1 MRRTVLAL
9 AAVGAA
15 ATLSASAFAQ
25 SGYATQ
31 SGTEQVWMNPFG
43 LCWRSGFWTPEQAAA
58 PCDVPL
64 QAAPAPQ
71 AAAPVQPLIAEPK
84 LEPAPAP
91 IVQAPAPAPAP
102 APVAV
107 QPTYEKVTL
116 SADVLFDFNKAT
128 LKDAGKLK
136 LDELADRLRGASLD
150 EIKIVGHADRIGSPQ
165 YNKRLSEER
174 AKTVK
179 DYLESRANARSIQ
192 TAGRGSA
199 EPVTGATCR
208 GMGAEQGSNR
218 RLVQCLQADR
228 RVDIELFG
236 VRTAGDA
243 GMRDAASG
251 SGAARPASF
260 TGSR

>member
-1 MRRTVLAL
+1 MKRTVLAL
-9 AAVGAA
+9 AL
-15 ATLSASAFAQ
+15 ATLSAAAFAQ

-31 SGTEQVWMNPFG
+31 SGTEQIWMNPFG

-58 PCDVPL
+58 PCDATP
-64 QAAPAPQ
+64 QAAPVAAPQ
-71 AAAPVQPLIAEPK
+71 AAAPVQPLVAEPK

-91 IVQAPAPAPAP
+91 IVQAPAAAP

-128 LKDAGKLK
+128 LKDAGQQK
-136 LDELADRLRGASLD
+136 LDELAARLRGASLD

-179 DYLESRANARSIQ
+179 AYLESRANARSIQ

-199 EPVTGATCR
+199 EPVTGATCKSL
-208 GMGAEQGSNR
+208 GAEQGSNR

-243 GMRDAASG
+243 GTRDAASG
-251 SGAARPASF
+251 SGAPQPASF

>member
-9 AAVGAA
+9 AL

-31 SGTEQVWMNPFG
+31 SGTEQIWMNPYG
-43 LCWRSGFWTPEQAAA
+43 LCWRSGFWTQDQAVS
-58 PCDVPL
+58 PCDAVP

-71 AAAPVQPLIAEPK
+71 LIAPMQPLVAEPK

-102 APVAV
+102 VAA
-107 QPTYEKVTL
+107 QPSYEKVTL
-116 SADVLFDFNKAT
+116 SADVLFDFGKST
-128 LKDAGKLK
+128 LKDAGKAK
-136 LDELADRLRGASLD
+136 LDELADRLQGASLD
-150 EIKIVGHADRIGSPQ
+150 EIKIVGHADRIGNPQ
-165 YNKRLSEER
+165 SNKRISEQR
-174 AKTVK
+174 AQTVK
-179 DYLESRANARSIQ
+179 DYLQSRANARSIQ

-243 GMRDAASG
+243 GMRDAAAG
-251 SGAARPASF
+251 SGARPASF

>member
-9 AAVGAA
+9 AL

-31 SGTEQVWMNPFG
+31 SGTEEIWMNPFG
-43 LCWRSGFWTPEQAAA
+43 LCWRSGFWTQDQAVS
-58 PCDVPL
+58 PCDAVP

-71 AAAPVQPLIAEPK
+71 VVAPVQPLVAEPK
-84 LEPAPAP
+84 LEPAP

-102 APVAV
+102 APVAA
-107 QPTYEKVTL
+107 QPSYEKVTL
-116 SADVLFDFNKAT
+116 SADVLFDFGKST
-128 LKDAGKLK
+128 LKDAGKAK
-136 LDELADRLRGASLD
+136 LDELADRLQGASLD
-150 EIKIVGHADRIGSPQ
+150 EIKIVGHADRIGNPQ
-165 YNKRLSEER
+165 SNKRISEQR
-174 AKTVK
+174 AQTVK
-179 DYLESRANARSIQ
+179 DYLQARANARSIQ

-243 GMRDAASG
+243 GMRDAAAG
-251 SGAARPASF
+251 SGARPASF

>member
-9 AAVGAA
+9 AL

-31 SGTEQVWMNPFG
+31 AGSEQIWMNPFG
-43 LCWRSGFWTPEQAAA
+43 LCWRSGFWTADQAVSPCDATPRAAA
-58 PCDVPL
+58 V
-64 QAAPAPQ
+64 AAPQ
-71 AAAPVQPLIAEPK
+71 AAAPVQPLVAQPK
-84 LEPAPAP
+84 LEPAPAA
-91 IVQAPAPAPAP
+91 VAQAPAPAPAP
-102 APVAV
+102 VVV

-150 EIKIVGHADRIGSPQ
+150 EVKIVGHADRIGSQQ
-165 YNKRLSEER
+165 YNQRISEER
-174 AKTVK
+174 AKAVK
-179 DYLESRANARSIQ
+179 AHLDSRVAARNIQ
-192 TAGRGSA
+192 TAGKGKL
-199 EPVTGATCR
+199 EPVTGAACK
-208 GMGAEQGSNR
+208 GLGAEQGGNR
-218 RLVQCLQADR
+218 RLVECLQPDR
-228 RVDIELFG
+228 RVEIELFG

-243 GMRDAASG
+243 GTRDAASG

>member
-9 AAVGAA
+9 AL

-31 SGTEQVWMNPFG
+31 SGTEQIWMNPFG

-58 PCDVPL
+58 PCDIPP

-71 AAAPVQPLIAEPK
+71 AAAPVQPLVAEPK

-102 APVAV
+102 APVTV
-107 QPTYEKVTL
+107 QPSYEKVTL

-199 EPVTGATCR
+199 EPVTGASCR
-208 GMGAEQGSNR
+208 GMGAEQGANR

-243 GMRDAASG
+243 GIGDAASG
-251 SGAARPASF
+251 SGTARPASF

>member
-9 AAVGAA
+9 ALTG
-15 ATLSASAFAQ
+15 LSASAFAQ

-31 SGTEQVWMNPFG
+31 SGTEQIWMNPFG
-43 LCWRSGFWTPEQAAA
+43 LCWRSGFWTQDQAVAPCDATPRAAA
-58 PCDVPL
+58 PEVV
-64 QAAPAPQ
+64 
-71 AAAPVQPLIAEPK
+71 APVQPQVAEPR

-150 EIKIVGHADRIGSPQ
+150 EIKIVGHADRIGNPQ

-251 SGAARPASF
+251 SGAARPAGF